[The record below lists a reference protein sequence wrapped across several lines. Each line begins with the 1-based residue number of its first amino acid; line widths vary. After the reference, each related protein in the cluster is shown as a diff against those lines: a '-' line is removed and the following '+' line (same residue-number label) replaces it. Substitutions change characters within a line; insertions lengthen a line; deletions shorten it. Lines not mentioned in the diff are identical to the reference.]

1 MKLSNG
7 ARIEN
12 PISPL
17 ASFSDVQL
25 HIMAR
30 DFVASRMT
38 DRHVEDRRIREAGV
52 ARMNKAK
59 SRIKSPCAHAGYQGV
74 DS

>member
-1 MKLSNG
+1 MKLSNR

-17 ASFSDVQL
+17 ASFSDMQL

-30 DFVASRMT
+30 DFVASH
-38 DRHVEDRRIREAGV
+38 DDGWIGEAGV
-52 ARMNKAK
+52 ARMNEAK
-59 SRIKSPCAHAGYQGV
+59 SMIKSPCAHAGYQGV
-74 DS
+74 DL